1 MENFNFYI
9 YKIILYVL
17 IKVFSTLILVDTILK
32 EPIFYILIMFFKI
45 VSMVFKT
52 FDRRILFIRKVSCLS
67 KVVEYAPRVRAKK
80 MTFSG
85 CPSNVIFD
93 VLILISL
100 FYLRPL
106 LLTLAVRTRRS
117 SYNYCI
123 ISSYF

>member
-32 EPIFYILIMFFKI
+32 EPIFYILIMIFKI

-52 FDRRILFIRKVSCLS
+52 FDRIVLFIRKVCCLS

-106 LLTLAVRTRRS
+106 LLTFLILCNF
-117 SYNYCI
+117 SYNYT
-123 ISSYF
+123 IS

>member
-1 MENFNFYI
+1 MI
-9 YKIILYVL
+9 
-17 IKVFSTLILVDTILK
+17 
-32 EPIFYILIMFFKI
+32 FKI

-52 FDRRILFIRKVSCLS
+52 FDRIILFIRKVRCLS

-100 FYLRPL
+100 FYSRPL
-106 LLTLAVRTRRS
+106 LLTF
-117 SYNYCI
+117 
-123 ISSYF
+123 YFMQVFLLTY